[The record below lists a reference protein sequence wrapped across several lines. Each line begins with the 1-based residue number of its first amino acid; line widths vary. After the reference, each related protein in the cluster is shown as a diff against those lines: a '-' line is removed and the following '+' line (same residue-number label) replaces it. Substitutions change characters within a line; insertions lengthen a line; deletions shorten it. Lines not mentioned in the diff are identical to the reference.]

1 MGNTVTAKGTAAP
14 NPGTTTKGALGLT
27 ISVSSAQWATAFL
40 QALQAKGYKAPVNDT
55 NIANIQR
62 LIEVESAGN
71 QAGFLRDNNPFN
83 LNTWTAPHQSLPGGT
98 IVSEFGIHVQ
108 TFPTVEAGINATV
121 DQFVANPALIKV
133 LDNSGSAALFGG
145 ALSTSGWSSGHYA
158 NPTVFPTIAPFTGS
172 SALPIPI
179 SAAEQKTQAAYLA
192 GLKTVEH
199 VPNPVAAVTSDVSA
213 ISNFL
218 GDITNPTTL
227 KNVGIFVL
235 GLGLAV
241 TGLLIFFA
249 QTKTAQG
256 AAHAAEKVG

>member
-1 MGNTVTAKGTAAP
+1 MLLGALLAAIQEIVQRVTATC
-14 NPGTTTKGALGLT
+14 
-27 ISVSSAQWATAFL
+27 V
-40 QALQAKGYKAPVNDT
+40 
-55 NIANIQR
+55 
-62 LIEVESAGN
+62 
-71 QAGFLRDNNPFN
+71 FN
-83 LNTWTAPHQSLPGGT
+83 L
-98 IVSEFGIHVQ
+98 
-108 TFPTVEAGINATV
+108 
-121 DQFVANPALIKV
+121 DQNVANPALIKV

-227 KNVGIFVL
+227 KNVGIF
-235 GLGLAV
+235 LAGGAIA
-241 TGLLIFFA
+241 TAGLLIFFS
-249 QTKTAQG
+249 QTRTAKTVEG
-256 AAHAAEKVG
+256 AAAKAA